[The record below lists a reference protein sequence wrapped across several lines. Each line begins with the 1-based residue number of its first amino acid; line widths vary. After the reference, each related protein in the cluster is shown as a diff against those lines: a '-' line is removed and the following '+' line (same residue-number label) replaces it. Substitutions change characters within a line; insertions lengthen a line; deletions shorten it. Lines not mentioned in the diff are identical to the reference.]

1 METKMQLNVTTYV
14 RDAIR
19 AGLAFR
25 PKERVEIDLSLL
37 TENERAY
44 LADTVTGCGDD
55 IAYPHAIIPTP
66 ENLVQSIREQAARKE
81 RDEQAEISCA
91 IRDAQDTL
99 AKPVGRS
106 YHNSHRG
113 KAYEAYETY
122 PGMQER
128 RAQCEAYNQEQHRKQ
143 REAEQE
149 SRIAREKQEEE
160 KERLKAERI
169 EQLRAW
175 AMAHGSDLL
184 RARIENSYAWK
195 ELAKKEFVQAH
206 LLEGFTIDTDNHAAG
221 NELETP
227 SLEEMQ
233 ACNAIIDQVAD
244 NDVYGSTYLVTNSN
258 TRTDTVT
265 HSLIVEVR
273 TPLGTAYTAKVLR
286 EFDSEDE
293 SVDEP
298 DDE

>member
-14 RDAIR
+14 REAIR

-37 TENERAY
+37 TDNERTY

-66 ENLVQSIREQAARKE
+66 DNLVQSIREQAAKKE
-81 RDEQAEISCA
+81 REEQAEISCA

-99 AKPVGRS
+99 AKPVERS
-106 YHNSHRG
+106 YRNSHRG
-113 KAYEAYETY
+113 KAWDAYENY
-122 PGMQER
+122 PGMRER
-128 RAQCEAYNQEQHRKQ
+128 RAQCEAYNQEQHRKR

-149 SRIAREKQEEE
+149 ARDAREKQEEE
-160 KERLKAERI
+160 KERLNTERV
-169 EQLRAW
+169 EKLRAW
-175 AMAHGSDLL
+175 STAHGSDLL

-233 ACNAIIDQVAD
+233 ACNAVIDRVAD
-244 NDVYGSTYLVTNSN
+244 NDAYGSTYLVTNSN
-258 TRTDTVT
+258 TRTDTIT

-273 TPLGTAYTAKVLR
+273 TPIGVAYTEKVLR
-286 EFDSEDE
+286 EFDADDAE
-293 SVDEP
+293 